1 MAQLVHAPQVA
12 QAAAVVLGGG
22 QGIPPDALHVVD
34 RLPVKTFF
42 VGQPHLKLG
51 TVVSFVGRGLNVSK
65 HVLRSG
71 QGGGGAGRRRGCGG
85 GGGVGIVVVVVV
97 NAVVDGIFRGRGCRY
112 QLQLSLL
119 WLLLLLLLL
128 LALLLAF
135 LQEGLRIVAQGRGP
149 GQQVGD
155 LLAFR
160 GQRRRVAV
168 ASHEV
173 GVCGGF

>member
-85 GGGVGIVVVVVV
+85 GGGVGIVVVV
-97 NAVVDGIFRGRGCRY
+97 NAVVDGIFRDRGCQY
-112 QLQLSLL
+112 QLQLWL
-119 WLLLLLLLL
+119 LLLLLLLL